1 MKPLVLTCF
10 LLKDFTQPNVADL
23 AVFIYFQF
31 AWGPLPSTDELAAYF
46 DPLPPDDDP
55 RSDAHWSDFAS
66 RWDQSENRSY
76 GNFALAE
83 FCQLY
88 ETVEL
93 WFDTRP
99 QNQLELIWLLDYFHS
114 HPEVVPRLKLRLL
127 NLDLIGFPK
136 KGLGEWRPPLV
147 DVTEEE
153 LGTASAVWQAY
164 RAANAGSVFR
174 SARQGLECVAVAQA
188 SFARIA

>member
-66 RWDQSENRSY
+66 RWNQRKTEATEISPWPNS
-76 GNFALAE
+76 ASS
-83 FCQLY
+83 
-88 ETVEL
+88 
-93 WFDTRP
+93 TR
-99 QNQLELIWLLDYFHS
+99 
-114 HPEVVPRLKLRLL
+114 
-127 NLDLIGFPK
+127 
-136 KGLGEWRPPLV
+136 
-147 DVTEEE
+147 
-153 LGTASAVWQAY
+153 
-164 RAANAGSVFR
+164 
-174 SARQGLECVAVAQA
+174 
-188 SFARIA
+188 